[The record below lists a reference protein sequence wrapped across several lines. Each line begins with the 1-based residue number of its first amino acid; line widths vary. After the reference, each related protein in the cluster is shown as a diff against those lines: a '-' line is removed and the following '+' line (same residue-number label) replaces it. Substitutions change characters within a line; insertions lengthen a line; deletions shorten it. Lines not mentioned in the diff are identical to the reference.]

1 MKKTDL
7 RIGNLV
13 GIKETA
19 LHADG
24 CNHSEAIFEI
34 EEIKKDVVQFKA
46 YHANEYYK
54 DLNPIPITEQWLLDF
69 GFEDEGGDDYVV
81 AKGEHTLLLTV
92 EKDSISVSL
101 LIYLYG
107 TYNSEYIFLK
117 DILYVHQL
125 QNLYFALMQEELIL
139 KERSKE

>member
-7 RIGNLV
+7 RIGNLA

-24 CNHSEAIFEI
+24 CNHSEAVFEI
-34 EEIKKDVVQFKA
+34 EEIKKDVVQFKG

-54 DLNPIPITEQWLLDF
+54 DLNPIPLTEQWLLDF
-69 GFEDEGGDDYVV
+69 GLVKKHVDFRTQSNPTAYNGGILELNDF
-81 AKGEHTLLLTV
+81 TV
-92 EKDSISVSL
+92 
-101 LIYLYG
+101 YLDK
-107 TYNSEYIFLK
+107 SEIEWSYRATVLDAPK
-117 DILYVHQL
+117 YVHQL
-125 QNLYFALMQEELIL
+125 QNLYFALTQEELIL